1 VNHFTTYFSILNVN
15 NLFYDNISILYD
27 HTKILFTFFFHL
39 LEEVLMAV
47 QTDGGINGLLR
58 QSSQLVVFIV
68 AF

>member
-47 QTDGGINGLLR
+47 QTATDTYGLLKN
-58 QSSQLVVFIV
+58 
-68 AF
+68 